1 MGRVAEL
8 GSLDRYTTPM
18 SYDIN
23 FWKQERQLE
32 LSPEQIYGKLCKGE
46 AVEGLAKLP
55 IEQIHA
61 RLKQTFPD
69 YEAQRWSTVQTSEGS
84 IEFSWSDYHFR
95 FDIRGIC
102 GECQKL
108 VDVMRE
114 FGCPMYDPQ
123 ENKRYDSEGGT
134 GLGDAPKFEDE
145 TPEEKAKME
154 RIRREALAKFS
165 GASEKKGCGAS
176 AVLLCICAMVVGVI
190 VWQLLT

>member
-1 MGRVAEL
+1 
-8 GSLDRYTTPM
+8 M

-23 FWKQERQLE
+23 FWKQERQLN
-32 LSPEQIYGKLCKGE
+32 LSPEEIYGKLCKGE
-46 AVEGLAKLP
+46 VVEGLAKLP
-55 IEQIHA
+55 VEQIHA
-61 RLKQTFPD
+61 KLKQAFPD

-108 VDVMRE
+108 VDVMRD

-123 ENKRYDSEGGT
+123 VNKRYDSEGGI
-134 GLGDAPKFEDE
+134 GLGDAPKFEDT
-145 TPEEKAKME
+145 TPEQKAEME
-154 RIRREALAKFS
+154 RIKREALAKFS

-176 AVLLCICAMVVGVI
+176 ATLLCICVIVVGVV
-190 VWQLLT
+190 VWRLLT